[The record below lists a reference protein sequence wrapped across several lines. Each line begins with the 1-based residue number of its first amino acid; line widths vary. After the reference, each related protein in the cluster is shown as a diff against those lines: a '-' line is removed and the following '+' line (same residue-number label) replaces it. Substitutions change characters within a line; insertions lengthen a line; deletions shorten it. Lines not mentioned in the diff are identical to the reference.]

1 MRGEQPRSGAGHGNC
16 SCLTHSP
23 AAQEPWAEAT
33 RGLALLRREGEWK
46 RSLSQIGRPLP
57 SGRCRPYREKR
68 KGKTST
74 AIAQRNRVASFLL
87 ALAGS
92 RAVHA
97 LWHVGLLPALTCA
110 NGLEEPGAC
119 PPLLGSNSH
128 LHGLH
133 VKAPRFLSHQNPI
146 IGCQHSFHPR
156 P

>member
-1 MRGEQPRSGAGHGNC
+1 MRGEQPRSGAGRGNC

-46 RSLSQIGRPLP
+46 RSLSHFWAMLTLP
-57 SGRCRPYREKR
+57 GEEKMKNKHSYCSKKPSCIISPGTRR
-68 KGKTST
+68 KPRGSCS
-74 AIAQRNRVASFLL
+74 VACTE
-87 ALAGS
+87 
-92 RAVHA
+92 
-97 LWHVGLLPALTCA
+97 LPALTCA
-110 NGLEEPGAC
+110 NGLGEEPGAC

-133 VKAPRFLSHQNPI
+133 VLAPRFLSHQNPI